1 MIRHLLNVLKE
12 YYRSARI
19 CFVLLPR
26 CLTKYSYRPR
36 ITFET
41 IECSNLFVAIYSF
54 SRSACFESVYRL
66 RLS

>member
-1 MIRHLLNVLKE
+1 MVRHFLNVLNE

-19 CFVLLPR
+19 CFVFLPR

-41 IECSNLFVAIYSF
+41 IECSNLFAAICYF
-54 SRSACFESVYRL
+54 SRSAYFESVYRL